1 MNYFAT
7 RERGN
12 DEIDA
17 GVAKLNLDGAV
28 LIVAWYSPGTENS
41 VVECIC
47 VYIPGGGG
55 GGTPLYKLYGYVPPQ
70 RVWFFNRF
78 GLKTGIDFD
87 HYDLKSTMV
96 FKGTAGAYKH
106 ICLLNSK

>member
-55 GGTPLYKLYGYVPPQ
+55 GVLPYISYMGMCRPKGYGFLTVL
-70 RVWFFNRF
+70 V
-78 GLKTGIDFD
+78 
-87 HYDLKSTMV
+87 
-96 FKGTAGAYKH
+96 
-106 ICLLNSK
+106 